1 MHPSILGAGVAALLT
16 ALPPADAACPAPQS
30 AVQEVFIAADCAS
43 CWSAPVAPAVPQP
56 GPPGWRLDWIS
67 PSTADAPLAAA
78 ALPEAAE
85 RAARA
90 GSRSAAPV
98 AAASSASATSSTPVT
113 SATSVSPVMPPL
125 SAVAVRP
132 SAMRLQV
139 VAGPAWNGYFGL
151 QMTLQPARA
160 GSNRA
165 GLPAGSTAWLAL
177 VELLSAGTD
186 GSPGPRALV
195 RSVAGP
201 LPVNGLA
208 DTPSPKQSLSHLR
221 ALRWPEG
228 ARPERLQARAWIEA
242 PSGQVLL
249 MAADRCP

>member
-1 MHPSILGAGVAALLT
+1 MHPLILGAGVGALAT
-16 ALPPADAACPAPQS
+16 ALTTALTTSIAPAHAACPAQQ
-30 AVQEVFIAADCAS
+30 AALQEVFIAADCAN
-43 CWSAPVAPAVPQP
+43 CWSAPATLP
-56 GPPGWRLDWIS
+56 GPPGWRLDWI
-67 PSTADAPLAAA
+67 TQTAADAPLAAA
-78 ALPEAAE
+78 ALPEAAD

-90 GSRSAAPV
+90 GAV
-98 AAASSASATSSTPVT
+98 
-113 SATSVSPVMPPL
+113 
-125 SAVAVRP
+125 SAVAGRP
-132 SAMRLQV
+132 AALRLQV
-139 VAGPAWNGYFGL
+139 AAGPAWNGYFGL

-177 VELLSAGTD
+177 VELLPAGAEGSAAA
-186 GSPGPRALV
+186 RALV

-201 LPVNGLA
+201 LPLDGPAAGQTL
-208 DTPSPKQSLSHLR
+208 THLR

-242 PSGQVLL
+242 PTGQVLL

>member
-1 MHPSILGAGVAALLT
+1 MHPLILGAGALSLATTGLAAL
-16 ALPPADAACPAPQS
+16 AACPAQQ
-30 AVQEVFIAADCAS
+30 AVVQEVFIAADCAR
-43 CWSAPVAPAVPQP
+43 CWSALPPPQP
-56 GPPGWRLDWIS
+56 GASAGTPGWRLDWIS
-67 PSTADAPLAAA
+67 PTTADAPLAAA

-90 GSRSAAPV
+90 GD
-98 AAASSASATSSTPVT
+98 T
-113 SATSVSPVMPPL
+113 
-125 SAVAVRP
+125 SAVAGRP
-132 SAMRLQV
+132 SALRLQV
-139 VAGPAWNGYFGL
+139 TSGPAWNGYFGL
-151 QMTLQPARA
+151 QMSLQAARA

-177 VELLSAGTD
+177 VELLPAGTD
-186 GSPGPRALV
+186 GSPGARALV

-201 LPVNGLA
+201 LPVDGLA
-208 DTPSPKQSLSHLR
+208 TTPSPNQAPSHLR

-242 PSGQVLL
+242 PTGQVLL

>member
-1 MHPSILGAGVAALLT
+1 MHPLILGAGALAIALLY
-16 ALPPADAACPAPQS
+16 AGQPAHAACPAPQ
-30 AVQEVFIAADCAS
+30 AVVQEAFMAADCAH
-43 CWSAPVAPAVPQP
+43 CWSALPVPPPKAGTA
-56 GPPGWRLDWIS
+56 GPPGWRLDWITPAAAS
-67 PSTADAPLAAA
+67 APLAAA
-78 ALPEAAE
+78 ALPEAADRAE

-90 GSRSAAPV
+90 GAA
-98 AAASSASATSSTPVT
+98 
-113 SATSVSPVMPPL
+113 
-125 SAVAVRP
+125 SAVAGRP
-132 SAMRLQV
+132 FAMRLQV
-139 VAGPAWNGYFGL
+139 ASGPAWNGYFGL

-177 VELLSAGTD
+177 VELLPAGTD
-186 GSPGPRALV
+186 GSTVARALV

-201 LPVNGLA
+201 LPLDGPA
-208 DTPSPKQSLSHLR
+208 AGTSLNQLQPELQPISHLR

-242 PSGQVLL
+242 PTGQVQL

>member
-1 MHPSILGAGVAALLT
+1 MHPLILGAGACALAIT
-16 ALPPADAACPAPQS
+16 LPSAQAACPAPQTL
-30 AVQEVFIAADCAS
+30 VQEVFMAADCAH
-43 CWSAPVAPAVPQP
+43 CWST
-56 GPPGWRLDWIS
+56 PPSTRAGATGWRLDWIS
-67 PSTADAPLAAA
+67 PTTADAPLAAA

-90 GSRSAAPV
+90 GAA
-98 AAASSASATSSTPVT
+98 
-113 SATSVSPVMPPL
+113 
-125 SAVAVRP
+125 SAVAARP
-132 SAMRLQV
+132 SALRLQV
-139 VAGPAWNGYFGL
+139 ASGPAWNGYFGL
-151 QMTLQPARA
+151 KMTLQPARA

-177 VELLSAGTD
+177 VELLPAGTD

-201 LPVNGLA
+201 LPLDGLVGLA
-208 DTPSPKQSLSHLR
+208 AAPSPDLPVSHLR

-242 PSGQVLL
+242 PTGQVLL